1 MYTPR
6 MLETALTWS
15 AIVLGVATAG
25 LGLKAASIEIR
36 DDLDEFINDMQRQG
50 RWVRWTAIAAL
61 LTAAAS
67 AVKEAL
73 F

>member
-1 MYTPR
+1 MYTSR
-6 MLETALTWS
+6 MIQTALTWS
-15 AIVLGVATAG
+15 AIILGIATAG

-36 DDLDEFINDMQRQG
+36 NNLDEFVNDMRRQG

-67 AVKEAL
+67 AAKEAL